1 MPLFF
6 TGVSF
11 SSPVGH
17 APTSPESILLYTI
30 KELLLGHMPVVLR
43 TIVAQITMVSWAG
56 HLFTYTT
63 FTTFLFQ
70 A

>member
-1 MPLFF
+1 MSSVF

-11 SSPVGH
+11 SSQVGH